1 MESQETR
8 KQIQFMCSELGS
20 DSLLVQGPGGNVS
33 WKEGNTLWIKA
44 SGTWLSDAVTNE
56 IFIPTD
62 LIHIRNALLDGDF
75 NVIPKVTNE
84 SSLKPSIE
92 TLLHAMMPQRVVIH
106 LHAIDILSHLVVN
119 NCEFVLEQLLPKDI
133 KYKFVKYCKPGANLA
148 KGVSIAINGNKEV
161 DVIFLLNHGV
171 VIAGESSQEVTNI
184 LKKITDVLKTKVKY
198 KDNTISLKKDL
209 PVFQELID
217 YGYSPIQN
225 NLLHSLAL
233 EPALISMVKNKWALF
248 PDHVVF
254 LGERALIG
262 NMNKLCEQLCQIDQ
276 VLPPFI
282 FLTGVGTFQHH
293 STTNAQF
300 DQLNCFF
307 DVAIRQENI
316 NDITTLTSSDIH
328 ELLNWDAE
336 IYRKSLSEK
345 K

>member
-1 MESQETR
+1 MESLKTR
-8 KQIQFMCSELGS
+8 EQIQYMCVELGS

-44 SGTWLSDAVTNE
+44 SGTWLSNAVTSD

-62 LIHIRNALLDGDF
+62 LTHIRNALLDGNF
-75 NVIPKVTNE
+75 KVTPKVIND
-84 SSLKPSIE
+84 SLLKPSIE
-92 TLLHAMMPQRVVIH
+92 TLLHGMMPQKVVIH
-106 LHAIDILSHLVVN
+106 LHAIDILSHLIVDD
-119 NCEFVLEQLLPKDI
+119 CEFFLEQLLPKDI
-133 KYKFVKYCKPGANLA
+133 NYKFVKYCKPGADLA
-148 KGVSIAINGNKEV
+148 KSVSMAVSGDKEV

-171 VIAGESSQEVTNI
+171 VIAGESSQEVTNT
-184 LKKITDVLKTKVKY
+184 LKKITSALKSKIKY
-198 KDNTISLKKDL
+198 KDNTIPVKKDS
-209 PVFQELID
+209 PISQELAE
-217 YGYSPIQN
+217 YGYSPVQN

-233 EPALISMVKNKWALF
+233 EPDLISMVNNKWALF

-254 LGERALIG
+254 LGERAFIG
-262 NMNKLCEQLCQIDQ
+262 DMNHLRKQLCQIDQ
-276 VLPPFI
+276 ALPPFI

-307 DVAIRQENI
+307 DVAVRQENI
-316 NDITTLTSSDIH
+316 DSIITLTSSEIQ

-336 IYRKSLSEK
+336 IYRQSLSEK